1 MARLSISG
9 KALDEDYPYTI
20 RLTAN
25 TFEMQCM
32 ADLSLFNNINI
43 KSKPCDHPSR
53 TNLKPGDWV
62 LIKVLQR
69 KNWSSPRWEGPYQ
82 VLLTTPTAVKIAE
95 RPSWIHKSHSKA
107 IEPLP
112 DPSLSPGE
120 EISRTT
126 LNFSMGLVQVVL
138 GAILLLLGAAPFTE
152 LSPTSEGRVEEGTPP
167 TAQREKRNTGGVTD
181 RTQCSN
187 GTAHSSILRIC
198 VASNNKTTVLF
209 PWTGLQ
215 RGERTQY
222 NTGTIILDT

>member
-1 MARLSISG
+1 MARLSMSG

-20 RLTAN
+20 GAN
-25 TFEMQCM
+25 TVRD
-32 ADLSLFNNINI
+32 A
-43 KSKPCDHPSR
+43 

-112 DPSLSPGE
+112 DPSQP
-120 EISRTT
+120 
-126 LNFSMGLVQVVL
+126 
-138 GAILLLLGAAPFTE
+138 APFTE
-152 LSPTSEGRVEEGTPP
+152 VSPTSEGRGEEGTPP

-187 GTAHSSILRIC
+187 GTAHSFILRIC

-222 NTGTIILDT
+222 NTGTIILET